1 MKPAPSPV
9 HTDTRLI
16 TITPPRPPGHIAV
29 AVRADRK
36 AAARARHGR
45 PGIFALRILGAAGLT
60 VITLHSGAGPGPI
73 AGTLTGAGTWFVL
86 TARRD
91 LAPPPGR

>member
-1 MKPAPSPV
+1 MTPRPRPAHP
-9 HTDTRLI
+9 DTPLI
-16 TITPPRPPGHIAV
+16 TITPPQPPGHIAV
-29 AVRADRK
+29 AVRAVRQ
-36 AAARARHGR
+36 ATAQVRRGR
-45 PGIFALRILGAAGLT
+45 PGILALRILGAAGLT

-73 AGTLTGAGTWFVL
+73 TGTLTGAGTWFVL